1 MSPTSCSGIALLLG
15 CFILQ
20 VFGQSSSSCS
30 TTLTP
35 TNSIKPSVASGY
47 AAALVATGLTKP
59 RSIEFDRSGNL
70 LVVQAGAGVESLQLQ
85 DAGGT
90 CITVKSK
97 KTVVQASAVSTL
109 YVLFAS
115 NPRLIGTVA

>member
-1 MSPTSCSGIALLLG
+1 MSPLSCSSTVLLLSS
-15 CFILQ
+15 FIIQ
-20 VFGQSSSSCS
+20 VLGQSSSSCS

-35 TNSIKPSVASGY
+35 TNSIKPSVTSGY
-47 AAALVATGLTKP
+47 TAALVATGLTHP
-59 RSIEFDRSGNL
+59 RSIEFDSSGNL
-70 LVVQAGAGVESLQLQ
+70 LVVQAGAGIESLQLQ

-109 YVLFAS
+109 YVLLLQAQD
-115 NPRLIGTVA
+115 

>member
-1 MSPTSCSGIALLLG
+1 MSPLSCSGTAILLSA
-15 CFILQ
+15 FIIQ

-47 AAALVATGLTKP
+47 TAALVATGLTKP
-59 RSIEFDRSGNL
+59 RSIEFDSSGNL
-70 LVVQAGAGVESLQLQ
+70 LVVQAGAGIESLQLQ

-90 CITVKSK
+90 CITAKSK
-97 KTVVQASAVSTL
+97 KTVVQASAVRPPYLSL
-109 YVLFAS
+109 LQAED
-115 NPRLIGTVA
+115 